1 MSDTQP
7 VAGRRLI
14 GQRALVTGG
23 GSGIGRAAAVRL
35 AAEGARVA
43 VAGIVPET
51 VKQAA
56 VEIERLGGEALA
68 MSYAN
73 TAFGC

>member
-51 VKQAA
+51 VKRRGGDRAA
-56 VEIERLGGEALA
+56 
-68 MSYAN
+68 
-73 TAFGC
+73 GCRGVSDLV